1 MSADGVTAPVPAGSA
16 GRPLRQRRCR
26 GALRT
31 GRSRLRTG
39 CTSLGR
45 SLVAAIAGAALIVL
59 AAIDIEQR
67 IIPNRIVLP
76 AAAIVLVVNLSL
88 SPGHAAEWILAPL
101 AVAVV
106 LMVPQLLGRAWMG
119 MGDVKL
125 ALLLGAALGWGVVG
139 ALLLSFVLV
148 LPVALLL
155 MFRGGLEAR
164 KAMIPF
170 GPFMAL
176 AGLILLFVPTLVVS

>member
-1 MSADGVTAPVPAGSA
+1 MSASGVSAPVPAGS
-16 GRPLRQRRCR
+16 
-26 GALRT
+26 T
-31 GRSRLRTG
+31 GRLQ
-39 CTSLGR
+39 R
-45 SLVAAIAGAALIVL
+45 STLIAAPFALAAAVFALVALPGDEAVVAAIASVALIVL

-76 AAAIVLVVNLSL
+76 AAAMVLVVNLAL

-101 AVAVV
+101 VVAVV
-106 LMVPQLLGRAWMG
+106 LMIPQLLGRAWMG

-155 MFRGGLEAR
+155 LFRGGLEAR
-164 KAMIPF
+164 KSMIPF

>member
-1 MSADGVTAPVPAGSA
+1 MSADGVTAPVPAGSD
-16 GRPLRQRRCR
+16 GRPLRSAVVAVPFAL
-26 GALRT
+26 GAAAFALVA
-31 GRSRLRTG
+31 LP
-39 CTSLGR
+39 LDEA
-45 SLVAAIAGAALIVL
+45 LVAAIAGAALIVL

-76 AAAIVLVVNLSL
+76 AAAIVLVVNLAL

-106 LMVPQLLGRAWMG
+106 LMIPQLLGRAWMG

-148 LPVALLL
+148 LPVAIVLL
-155 MFRGGLEAR
+155 FRGGLEAR

-176 AGLILLFVPTLVVS
+176 AGLIVLFVPTLVVS